1 MTIYFLPSPYIN
13 FFRSE
18 LVSFVFDEE
27 TASRYNR
34 WYMSL
39 EGRYVRQRENGLI
52 LDLLRPRKGQRLLDV
67 GCGTGNHLLL
77 FREMGLD
84 VTGIDPSVPMLS
96 IARDI
101 LGNGAALH
109 QGFAEDLPFD
119 DNEFDLVCLITTLEF
134 CTDPIQAISEAMRVA
149 GQRIFIGVL
158 NSVSFIGIQRKI
170 EGLFRHT
177 LYRKARFFSIWE
189 LLHQIQTLIG
199 KTQLEWGSVINFPFR
214 SLDRL
219 RHLDE
224 ATPLRRNPFGAFI
237 GMGVEMNYRYRT
249 TGNPLVERLAR
260 NRRSRISEGTIFE
273 PIVLPPGGARTSARM
288 EGLHEIKKEPCTL
301 RKGEA

>member
-1 MTIYFLPSPYIN
+1 MVFFIIKEKYLS
-13 FFRSE
+13 FFRSTFMS
-18 LVSFVFDEE
+18 LVFDEK

-34 WYMSL
+34 WYMSP
-39 EGRYVRQRENGLI
+39 EGRYVEQRENGLI

-77 FREMGLD
+77 FRKMGLD
-84 VTGIDPSVPMLS
+84 VTGIEPSVPMLT
-96 IARDI
+96 IARKI
-101 LGNGAALH
+101 LGNGAVLH

-149 GQRIFIGVL
+149 RQRIFVGVL

-177 LYRKARFFSIWE
+177 LYRKARFFYIWE
-189 LLHQIQTLIG
+189 ILHLIQPLIG
-199 KTQLEWGSVINFPFR
+199 KTPIEWGSVINFPFR

-219 RHLDE
+219 KHLDE
-224 ATPLRRNPFGAFI
+224 AAPLRRNPFGAFI
-237 GMGVEMNYRYRT
+237 GIGVEMNYRYRT
-249 TGNPLVERLAR
+249 AGNPLIERLTR
-260 NRRSRISEGTIFE
+260 NRRAQISEGTIFE
-273 PIVLPPGGARTSARM
+273 PIVLPPGGTKTHARM
-288 EGLHEIKKEPCTL
+288 ERLHEIKQEPCSP
-301 RKGEA
+301 